1 MNIDVIISSMPV
13 ILRGCVMTIELT
25 VISLLI
31 ATLLGILISLLK
43 ISSNKVLSYIASFY
57 TWIIRGT
64 PLLVQLF
71 FIYYG
76 LPAIGITLTEFSA
89 AVIALSLNSAAY
101 MAEIIRGGILGIDK
115 GQTEAAKALGF
126 SYVQTMRIIILP
138 QTIRIILPAL
148 GNEFIAMIKDT
159 SLVSTIAMV
168 ELMRTAQQISSAK
181 FAPIEMYLTAAC
193 MYLIMTTVFTALFTA
208 FERKMSKYA

>member
-1 MNIDVIISSMPV
+1 MNINIIITSMPV
-13 ILRGCVMTIELT
+13 ILKGCVMTIELT

-43 ISSNKVLSYIASFY
+43 ISSNKFLSYIASFY
-57 TWIIRGT
+57 TWVVRGT

-76 LPAIGITLTEFSA
+76 LPTIGVTLTEFQA

-126 SYVQTMRIIILP
+126 SYIQTMRIIILP

-168 ELMRTAQQISSAK
+168 ELMRTAQQISSAM
-181 FAPIEMYLTAAC
+181 FAPVEMYFTAAC
-193 MYLIMTTVFTALFTA
+193 MYLIMTTVFTGLFTV
-208 FERKMSKYA
+208 FEKKMSKYN